1 MASATYFPN
10 QMEVYLQ
17 NTLGEL
23 RVFSSV
29 TRAALPKVYIKTFVK
44 TNQGK
49 VIFFK
54 DGYTDLIG
62 RFSYS
67 QCTSDQVKH
76 EDIMQYYIL
85 VASDDNGCLLR

>member
-10 QMEVYLQ
+10 QMEVHLQ

-29 TRAALPKVYIKTFVK
+29 SRAPLPRVYIKTFVK
-44 TNQGK
+44 TSQGK
-49 VIFFK
+49 VLFFK

-67 QCTSDQVKH
+67 
-76 EDIMQYYIL
+76 
-85 VASDDNGCLLR
+85 